1 MCYNYSKKA
10 KTLLTLTGSSEDD
23 VKYGYGNVIMN
34 NMTVTLIIEHR
45 T

>member
-10 KTLLTLTGSSEDD
+10 KTLLTGSSEDD
-23 VKYGYGNVIMN
+23 VKYRYGNVIMN